1 MKHLRS
7 TVEKEALDHIQ
18 PGRGQFL
25 KNAETE
31 SLSGRRVDAV
41 ENRVC
46 SGAFNPLGA
55 AVGE

>member
-1 MKHLRS
+1 ML
-7 TVEKEALDHIQ
+7 EKEALDHIQ
-18 PGRGQFL
+18 RSRGQFL

-31 SLSGRRVDAV
+31 SLGGGRVDPV